1 MLNSNVNARYY
12 GAKPYQAIVVHGGPG
27 ALGTVAAI
35 ARELSKDYG
44 VIEPLQTKFS
54 VTGLLQELD
63 EVISA
68 GCEGPVSLIGHSWG
82 AWLGFIYAAEY
93 PLKVKK
99 LILVGSGPF
108 EVQYVAEIDKNRMAH
123 LNQSEIAQYH
133 ALLAAVSDSETANKD
148 QLLQQL
154 GELVEKA
161 DNYCAVEIKTDQ
173 DDGLPVCGDMYS
185 AIWAEASKLR
195 ESGKLLE
202 LAGKITC
209 PVTMIH
215 GEYDPHPLK
224 GVKAPLE
231 KRMKNLRVHV
241 LEKCGHNPWKE
252 RYAKELFYEILREE
266 MGRKIGEE

>member
-1 MLNSNVNARYY
+1 MVNSNVNARYY

-44 VIEPLQTKFS
+44 VIEPLQRKSS
-54 VTGLLQELD
+54 VAGLLQELD

-68 GCEGPVSLIGHSWG
+68 NCEGPVSLIGHSWG

-93 PLKVKK
+93 PMKLKK

-108 EVQYVAEIDKNRMAH
+108 EGQYVAEIDKNRMAH
-123 LNQSEIAQYH
+123 FNQSETARYH
-133 ALLAAVSDSETANKD
+133 ALLGAVSAPETANKD
-148 QLLQQL
+148 RLMQQL

-161 DNYCAVEIKTDQ
+161 DNYCAVEIKTDR
-173 DDGLPVCGDMYS
+173 DDCLPVCGDMYS
-185 AIWAEASKLR
+185 AIWAEASGLR

-202 LAGKITC
+202 LSGKITC

-215 GEYDPHPLK
+215 GEYDPHPLD
-224 GVKAPLE
+224 GVKLPLE
-231 KRMKNLRVHV
+231 KRIKNLRIHI

-252 RYAKELFYEILREE
+252 RYAKDLFYEILREE
-266 MGRKIGEE
+266 MRRRIGEE